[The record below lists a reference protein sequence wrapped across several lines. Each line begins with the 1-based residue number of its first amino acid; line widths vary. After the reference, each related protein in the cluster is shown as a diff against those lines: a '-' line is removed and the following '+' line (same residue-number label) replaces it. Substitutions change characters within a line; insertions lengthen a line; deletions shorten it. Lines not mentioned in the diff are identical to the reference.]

1 MNTEHFNAHQFVTR
15 GEMVEVRQDLAMVSD
30 ELQNFKKLIS
40 DLQMSVTERDA
51 ELIQLSL
58 ALLDT

>member
-1 MNTEHFNAHQFVTR
+1 M
-15 GEMVEVRQDLAMVSD
+15 EVRQDLAMVSD